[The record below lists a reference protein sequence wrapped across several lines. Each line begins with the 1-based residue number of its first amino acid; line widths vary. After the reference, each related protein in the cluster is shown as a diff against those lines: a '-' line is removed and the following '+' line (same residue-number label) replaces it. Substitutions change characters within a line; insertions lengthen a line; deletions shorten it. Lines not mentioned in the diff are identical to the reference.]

1 MLLVS
6 TFVIPHY
13 KSTFIC
19 LQCCYDSVPASSPI
33 LKISPLNASFKKNN
47 YANSRLQ
54 FMGKFILQVAIEV
67 FTTIATISAI
77 NSIVNLYL
85 SP

>member
-33 LKISPLNASFKKNN
+33 FIISPLNASFKKN

-67 FTTIATISAI
+67 FTTIVTISAI